1 MILNVVYIS
10 YIVCLSV
17 NGEDLSIA
25 ETVSQVTEVRLTSS
39 GGLGKANHCSDK
51 SPIRET
57 LFLFRNILAAPLR
70 SFAKG
75 KYQAESS
82 RDLFCIC

>member
-1 MILNVVYIS
+1 MCILFI
-10 YIVCLSV
+10 SV

-39 GGLGKANHCSDK
+39 GGLGKANHCTDK

-57 LFLFRNILAAPLR
+57 LFLFRNILAPPLR
-70 SFAKG
+70 SSAKG
-75 KYQAESS
+75 KYQAESFG
-82 RDLFCIC
+82 DLFCIC